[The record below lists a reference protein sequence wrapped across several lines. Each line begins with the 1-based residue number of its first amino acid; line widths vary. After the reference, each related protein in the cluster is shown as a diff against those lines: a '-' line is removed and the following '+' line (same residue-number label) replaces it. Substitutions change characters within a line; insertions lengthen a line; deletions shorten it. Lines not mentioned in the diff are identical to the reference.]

1 MGWPDTWVGRT
12 LSPRPHQTTYYPQ
25 MSQQQQQLQLSSEC
39 QIQLALQAL
48 KQDANL
54 SLRRAAAIF
63 NVARSTLSDRR
74 DKRPSQADRWPKT
87 MNLTKVEEKV
97 VIEHILD
104 LDSRGFPPR
113 LADVADMAN
122 SLRAERNLGQVGQIW
137 PSTFVKRR
145 PELKTMFSR
154 KYDYKRARC
163 EDPKAIQDWFG
174 LVANMKAKYGIQD
187 DDTYNFDETGFM
199 MGQIAPSAVVT
210 ASERRG
216 RPKAIQPG
224 NREWATVIQGINA
237 TGWAIPPFIILK
249 ARHHLSS

>member
-1 MGWPDTWVGRT
+1 
-12 LSPRPHQTTYYPQ
+12 

-122 SLRAERNLGQVGQIW
+122 SLRDERSMGHVGNNW
-137 PSTFVKRR
+137 PRTFFRR
-145 PELKTMFSR
+145 QTEL
-154 KYDYKRARC
+154 
-163 EDPKAIQDWFG
+163 
-174 LVANMKAKYGIQD
+174 
-187 DDTYNFDETGFM
+187 
-199 MGQIAPSAVVT
+199 
-210 ASERRG
+210 
-216 RPKAIQPG
+216 
-224 NREWATVIQGINA
+224 
-237 TGWAIPPFIILK
+237 
-249 ARHHLSS
+249 